1 VPPAA
6 AGILALHNAAPAP
19 FVPSPRMLPDLRP
32 PPARPP
38 GTRRDL
44 VVLGSTGSIGTQTL
58 AVAARFPDRLR
69 VAGLAAG
76 TDWRALAG
84 QARAVRPDVV
94 VIADEAGRA
103 PLEAALAGTGVR
115 VEAGA
120 DALDALA
127 RTGAVVV
134 AAIVG
139 AAGVRPTLAAVG
151 AGKTVALSN
160 KEALVV
166 AGALVA
172 REAARSGAVV
182 VPVDSEHSALFQCL
196 VGEPADSVETVTLTA
211 SGGPFRDR
219 PAATFAAITPDEALR
234 HPNWTM
240 GARVT
245 VDSATLMNKG
255 LEVIEAHW
263 LFGVPADR
271 IEVAVHAQSAVHSVV
286 TFVDGSSKAQ
296 LGVPDMAVPI
306 QVALSFPERWP
317 APHARL
323 DLAAL
328 GRLDFAAP
336 DLDRFPCLGL
346 AYAAL
351 RAGGAVPAAMNAADE
366 VAVARFL
373 DGSARF
379 TDIPRLVEA
388 GMAAAE
394 GGDAATLAGLLD
406 VDARARHLVGEA
418 VRRRPHTVAL

>member
-1 VPPAA
+1 MAP
-6 AGILALHNAAPAP
+6 LNAAPAP

-76 TDWRALAG
+76 ADWRRLAE
-84 QARAVRPDVV
+84 QARAVRPDLV
-94 VIADEAGRA
+94 VIADEAARA
-103 PLEAALAGTGVR
+103 PLAEALAGTPVR

-127 RTGAVVV
+127 RTGDVVV
-134 AAIVG
+134 GAVVG
-139 AAGVRPTLAAVG
+139 AAGVRPVLAAVR
-151 AGKTVALSN
+151 AGKTIALSN

-166 AGALVA
+166 AGALV
-172 REAARSGAVV
+172 REEAARSGAVV

-196 VGEPADSVETVTLTA
+196 VGEPAGAVETLTLTA
-211 SGGPFRDR
+211 SGGTFLGR
-219 PAATFAAITPDEALR
+219 PAETFAAITPEEALR

-245 VDSATLMNKG
+245 VDTATLMNKG

-263 LFGVPADR
+263 LFGVPAER
-271 IEVAVHAQSAVHSVV
+271 ILVAVHPQSAVHSVV

-317 APHARL
+317 GPHARL
-323 DLAAL
+323 DFPTL
-328 GRLDFAAP
+328 GRLDFEAP
-336 DLDRFPCLGL
+336 DHGRFPCLGL

-373 DGSARF
+373 DGSVRF

-394 GGDAATLAGLLD
+394 GGDASTLDGLLD
-406 VDARARHLVGEA
+406 VDARARRLAAEA
-418 VRRRPHTVAL
+418 SQRRPLSVAL

>member
-1 VPPAA
+1 
-6 AGILALHNAAPAP
+6 
-19 FVPSPRMLPDLRP
+19 MLPDLRP

-58 AVAARFPDRLR
+58 AVAAHFPDRLR
-69 VAGLAAG
+69 VTGLAAG
-76 TDWRALAG
+76 SDWRALAA
-84 QARAVRPDVV
+84 QARAVWPETV
-94 VIADEAGRA
+94 VIAAEAALG
-103 PLEAALAGTGVR
+103 PLREALAGTGIR
-115 VEAGA
+115 AEAGA
-120 DALDALA
+120 EALDALA
-127 RTGAVVV
+127 RTGDVVV

-139 AAGVRPTLAAVG
+139 AAGVRPALAAVE

-172 REAARSGAVV
+172 DAVARSGATV

-196 VGEPADSVETVTLTA
+196 VGEPAGAVETLTLTA

-219 PAATFAAITPDEALR
+219 PAATFAAITPAEALR
-234 HPNWTM
+234 HPNWAM

-245 VDSATLMNKG
+245 IDSATLMNKG

-263 LFGVPADR
+263 LFGVPAER
-271 IEVAVHAQSAVHSVV
+271 IVVAVHPQSAVHSVV

-296 LGVPDMAVPI
+296 LGVPDMGVPI

-323 DLAAL
+323 DFPTL
-328 GRLDFAAP
+328 GRLDFSAP
-336 DLDRFPCLGL
+336 DLARFPCLGL

-351 RAGGAVPAAMNAADE
+351 RAGGAVPAALNAADE

-373 DGSARF
+373 AGAIAF
-379 TDIPRLVEA
+379 PDIPRLVEA
-388 GMAAAE
+388 GMAAAA
-394 GGDAATLAGLLD
+394 GGDASCVAGLLD
-406 VDARARHLVGEA
+406 VDARARHLAAEA
-418 VRRRPHTVAL
+418 AARPARTVVL

>member
-1 VPPAA
+1 
-6 AGILALHNAAPAP
+6 
-19 FVPSPRMLPDLRP
+19 MLPDLRP

-58 AVAARFPDRLR
+58 AVAAHFPDRLR
-69 VAGLAAG
+69 VTGLAAG
-76 TDWRALAG
+76 SDWRALAE
-84 QARAVRPDVV
+84 QARSVRPETV
-94 VIADEAGRA
+94 VIADEAALGSLRD
-103 PLEAALAGTGVR
+103 ALAGTGVR
-115 VEAGA
+115 AEAGTE
-120 DALDALA
+120 ALEALA
-127 RTGAVVV
+127 RTGDIVV

-139 AAGVRPTLAAVG
+139 AAGVRPALAAVE

-172 REAARSGAVV
+172 EAAARSGSVV

-196 VGEPADSVETVTLTA
+196 VGEPAGAVESLTLTA

-219 PAATFAAITPDEALR
+219 PAATFATITPEEALR
-234 HPNWTM
+234 HPNWDM

-245 VDSATLMNKG
+245 IDSATLMNKG

-263 LFGVPADR
+263 LFGVPAER
-271 IEVAVHAQSAVHSVV
+271 IHVAVHPQSAVHSVV

-296 LGVPDMAVPI
+296 LGVPDMGVPI

-323 DLAAL
+323 DVPTL
-328 GRLDFAAP
+328 GRLDFAPP
-336 DLDRFPCLGL
+336 DLARFPCLGL

-373 DGSARF
+373 AGAIGF
-379 TDIPRLVEA
+379 MDIPRLVEA
-388 GMAAAE
+388 GMAAAA
-394 GGDAATLAGLLD
+394 GGDASTVAGLLD
-406 VDARARHLVGEA
+406 VDARARHLAAEVA
-418 VRRRPHTVAL
+418 DRHVRTVAL

>member
-1 VPPAA
+1 
-6 AGILALHNAAPAP
+6 
-19 FVPSPRMLPDLRP
+19 MLPDLRP

-69 VAGLAAG
+69 VAGLACG
-76 TDWRALAG
+76 SDWRRLAE
-84 QARAVRPDVV
+84 QARAVRPDTVV
-94 VIADEAGRA
+94 VADEAARA
-103 PLEAALAGTGVR
+103 PLVEALAGTGVR

-120 DALDALA
+120 AALDALA
-127 RTGAVVV
+127 RTGDVVV
-134 AAIVG
+134 GAVVG
-139 AAGVRPTLAAVG
+139 AAGVQPVLAAVE

-166 AGALVA
+166 AGALV
-172 REAARSGAVV
+172 REAAARSGAVV

-196 VGEPADSVETVTLTA
+196 VGEPAGAVESITLTA

-219 PAATFAAITPDEALR
+219 PVATFAAITAAEALQ
-234 HPNWTM
+234 HPNWAM

-271 IEVAVHAQSAVHSVV
+271 IEVTVHPQSAVHSVV

-306 QVALSFPERWP
+306 QVALSYPERWP

-323 DLAAL
+323 DFARL
-328 GRLDFAAP
+328 GRLDFAPP
-336 DLDRFPCLGL
+336 DLGRFPCLGL

-351 RAGGAVPAAMNAADE
+351 RAGGAVPAALNAADE

-373 DGSARF
+373 AGAVRF

-394 GGDAATLAGLLD
+394 GGDAATLGGLLD
-406 VDARARHLVGEA
+406 VDARARHLAAEA
-418 VRRRPHTVAL
+418 SRRRPHTVAL